1 MAEYNFTLFFDLNK
15 GDDPEDF
22 LDRLFEAGC
31 DDTLPLI
38 GRIGSIGLVFGRESD
53 SADAA
58 VDSAISNVLKAIPH
72 AKLVR
77 AEPDLVNLTE
87 MAELV
92 GTTKQNIRRYA
103 KGEAVTVSDPFPTPR
118 VAGKTGYWHADEL
131 AHWLADKTE
140 LKVEPDVLK
149 TLSCTRIL
157 NARIEISRHADAFSL
172 DMGSKAFG
180 FIPASN
186 KQPLSQTRKS

>member
-1 MAEYNFTLFFDLNK
+1 MKTYYFTLFFDLEAS
-15 GDDPEDF
+15 DDPEDF

-31 DDTLPLI
+31 SDTTPLI
-38 GRIGSIGLVFGRESD
+38 GKIGGLGMMFHRD
-53 SADAA
+53 AKDADAA
-58 VDSAISNVLKAIPH
+58 IDSAVSNVLKAIPH

-103 KGEAVTVSDPFPTPR
+103 KGEAATVSDPFPTPR

-131 AHWLADKTE
+131 AHWLADKTG

-149 TLSCTRIL
+149 TLKCT
-157 NARIEISRHADAFSL
+157 
-172 DMGSKAFG
+172 
-180 FIPASN
+180 
-186 KQPLSQTRKS
+186 